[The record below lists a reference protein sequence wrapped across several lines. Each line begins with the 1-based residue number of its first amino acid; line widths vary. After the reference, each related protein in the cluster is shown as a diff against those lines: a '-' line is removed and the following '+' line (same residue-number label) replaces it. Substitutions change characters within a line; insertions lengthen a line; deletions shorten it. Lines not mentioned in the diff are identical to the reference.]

1 MRVVALAGVVGE
13 GEVVGRDF
21 RRHPDTLLLGTADQ
35 LDRAARRHMTQVD
48 VTPGEPGEQDVTP
61 HHDLLR
67 RSRNALQPEAG
78 RNEAFVHHATRGEG
92 RLLAMVR
99 DRNPEAPGVLERG
112 AHHVAR
118 DDGLP
123 VVRYRDG
130 AGADQLAE
138 LGELLAVLAHR
149 NRPDRVDPREPGAD
163 RLTYDEADRGLVVR
177 HGIGVRHRTHG
188 GEPTGRRG
196 ARAAGDSL
204 DVFVPRLPQ
213 VHVHVHQAGTDHL
226 AAHTPHVRAKVVGPG
241 LVDVHVH
248 LREPG

>member
-1 MRVVALAGVVGE
+1 MEPPTSVRTARPVRARPAKGVFRLFEKNVVGSTVQRAVISSTTTSAAAPGWSE
-13 GEVVGRDF
+13 PPGSRS
-21 RRHPDTLLLGTADQ
+21 TADQ

-177 HGIGVRHRTHG
+177 HGIGVRHPTH
-188 GEPTGRRG
+188 
-196 ARAAGDSL
+196 
-204 DVFVPRLPQ
+204 
-213 VHVHVHQAGTDHL
+213 
-226 AAHTPHVRAKVVGPG
+226 
-241 LVDVHVH
+241 
-248 LREPG
+248 